1 MDDILFR
8 REACRPRRE
17 SAAADIGANAS
28 AQDGEVVEL
37 SPARETHPSAGRGS
51 SAGRRMERRNSTPPQ
66 VHQRHMPME
75 PKKFHIPRKTKEKKA
90 LFQHVSM
97 ESREYEDMKT
107 VLTSSFIDTN
117 SASCF
122 TYSKP
127 RLVHSEPLEKEFVE
141 KRKEMKSEG
150 RTEKELEESYCFLLA
165 NTAELP
171 FLCEK
176 GLVVGHSRITVL
188 GDPNKGVYLSRY
200 SDLLQMNPLTPGTTG
215 EIIIFKVMKGKVKSI
230 YENIKNLMD
239 PTPRFDSHISKNAS
253 KVTSLTCYRSFELTQ
268 QYFYEYFFDELRQRP
283 RQACPYAVV
292 SFQVK
297 GKDAQITSKPL
308 APIRLNSQSTESSKG
323 CAEFTVWTGDLV
335 KEKRVLF
342 QICLRSSSCPFL
354 PHRLPEKLEIGHPMR
369 LDQVTKLFP
378 SGLFSYNIYKGSQEV
393 VTEGHCSS
401 LLEVTDRN
409 RSMTSVTKLLQE
421 LEMNGAVLV
430 TPLSDRG
437 FLFLLSSVQMATPAE
452 RGETWKRC
460 LQALFVFPETRD
472 VARCAARRPSLSHDS
487 WTSGGPV
494 MLRLAEFI
502 PALHH
507 ALVKARA
514 SPPPKLSL
522 GVELQTREYLNGL
535 KDGSVRQYPM
545 TEYDSKPDDQ
555 AQLFSPPKHHR
566 GNMDSY
572 LLSYLSSPTFYLLS
586 VARAKEVVE
595 AHCGPEPPQELRP
608 RNRGGSQNETPD
620 NRAKP
625 SSDQKIQQ
633 LLDLILTSKRNAEND
648 LGREEGEGPKAPDRK
663 RKMEQETAERAL
675 KYLRA
680 SQGHRRPAEG
690 NKVPPKHSPP
700 SAPVSLASV
709 MDSFGLKDL
718 DLKEDGSELTAT
730 LIRQLTGLIQA
741 ANQNLCEAKEEK
753 LMDSSP
759 FGKLATKLGLPTNCD
774 IDLRKQEELEE
785 QTAGSISSLEGFSPG
800 SQSGDAGQHGAAGRR
815 GGGLWRR
822 AEANEEPE
830 EEWEIPWVLIP
841 ITGLCSERYSQ
852 RDKNIPLDPRF
863 QHLAVATAIS
873 TTTKPLRKSPTLS
886 PEPSPPPSPYQFPF
900 PEGCL
905 LPSPSQCPSPDPS
918 PPLSPSQCPSP
929 EPSPPPSPSQCPSP
943 EPSPAPSPSRSPSRQ
958 LAPPTSSAQRLLP
971 ETSALPS
978 LPRSLELN
986 QLDPRNRNHSGANE
1000 HQLVS
1005 PALRE
1010 FPGISSQTKRQEPV
1024 LCTSVHTS
1032 KPPSPEQRTRP
1043 SSAPTQTLKEA
1054 DGQAVLDRRL
1064 KEGREAERRQAEGED
1079 ERDDLVIVL
1088 SSDSDQKE
1096 EENEP
1101 EEGVPPAPPPAG
1113 SAPCP
1118 RRDID
1123 SIVDKH
1129 LGDFSCELQRLLQE
1143 ESVLYS
1149 RPQPPP
1155 TPPRRPR
1162 APARAPVHTR
1172 VPVLPVRLLLQRQPL
1187 RPGLREL
1194 SAGQHPQAAGWAG
1207 RPTAGR
1213 PTAGRRHLVGQLR
1226 ERLRASVRAA
1236 NGGAGR
1242 EEEPS
1247 AAGGGWR
1254 SSPTPHAT
1262 FSTPTSTPGSAHPLA
1277 ASSELGAT
1285 PLPASDPP
1293 PVHPA
1298 AGLSSAPEPA
1308 ASPGPSATALNSV
1321 INQLEPDV
1329 LNNLAEIMKD
1339 IKKKS
1344 PQFYIHCTEP
1354 GDRVCEEVKEHLLRL
1369 GNVQQSPEEF
1379 LQQDASDNGLL
1390 VIIKNKDVAGH
1401 VHQIPGLVAL
1411 KRHPSV
1417 VFVGVDSPD
1426 DVRNSSCIE
1435 LFVSGGCVLSDEL
1448 LLSPGAVSL
1457 ERLAALMTLLEQHSS
1472 PESVWRW
1479 KIHCKTHKKL
1489 KEQARFRRDAANLLD
1504 LLSAY
1509 QKRQVVEFLPYHRCD
1524 RNSHQSPDLDCLI
1537 EHQARYSQ
1545 FRHTVLLTEHP
1556 FDMFPGF
1563 SDRGIIVAGVEEILG
1578 SFSRLVGC
1586 HSVRDKQLLV
1596 EDLLAPKGVVK
1607 QSGRGDAVSGSE
1619 FFPSTFPEPPHL
1631 SSTHQPQQGPPPPGP
1646 HASDQLVPD
1655 PPCPD
1660 GRPLATSRDM
1670 EFLQQAIRHLRAE
1683 RQEKLQQLRQQQ
1695 QLLELQA
1702 DLRGGAPHHPHPAQ
1716 LAPPRTEGGG
1726 RNGGEQR
1733 ERERERAG
1741 SRAAS
1746 NSPSS
1751 GQTVAAV
1758 TGPSLQ
1764 TEPES
1769 DGGGKTAAARGGEP
1783 EGPLEAKRGSY
1794 AEGGR
1799 QREEPK
1805 QADVPPPSSS
1815 SSAGDAKPAPAAR
1828 MGVITGRELD
1838 PGSAQ
1843 KPLDPGGL
1851 SGVPLGVPALGQP
1864 RGVGLLH
1871 TPHLAH
1877 LHPQPFLPGQILGP
1891 LGPLRGI
1898 GGLLGPSPLCP
1909 GGLGPPGAPVVW
1921 GFQQSGLDFLGGY
1934 YSPAGPGGVYRGGRR
1949 GGGFNGM

>member
-215 EIIIFKVMKGKVKSI
+215 EIIIFKVMKVDELLLSNSRGKVKSI

-253 KVTSLTCYRSFELTQ
+253 KVTSLTCYRAFELTQ

-369 LDQVTKLFP
+369 LDQVTKLLP

-452 RGETWKRC
+452 RGETWRRC

-487 WTSGGPV
+487 WTPGGPV

-545 TEYDSKPDDQ
+545 TEYDSKPDEQ

-774 IDLRKQEELEE
+774 IDLRKQEELE
-785 QTAGSISSLEGFSPG
+785 QQAGEEGGYGGELRLMKSRRR
-800 SQSGDAGQHGAAGRR
+800 SGRSR
-815 GGGLWRR
+815 
-822 AEANEEPE
+822 
-830 EEWEIPWVLIP
+830 
-841 ITGLCSERYSQ
+841 LCSERYSQ

-1010 FPGISSQTKRQEPV
+1010 FPGIPSQTKRQDPV
-1024 LCTSVHTS
+1024 VGTSVHPS
-1032 KPPSPEQRTRP
+1032 KPPAAEQRTRP
-1043 SSAPTQTLKEA
+1043 SSAPTERLKEA

-1064 KEGREAERRQAEGED
+1064 REGREAERRRAEADE

-1101 EEGVPPAPPPAG
+1101 EEGVPLAPPPAG

-1155 TPPRRPR
+1155 APPATPEPQHALPYT
-1162 APARAPVHTR
+1162 PVSQFSQYVSFYNASPSVQDYVSSLQASIR
-1172 VPVLPVRLLLQRQPL
+1172 RLLAGLDAQRPDAQ
-1187 RPGLREL
+1187 RPDADASLAN
-1194 SAGQHPQAAGWAG
+1194 S
-1207 RPTAGR
+1207 
-1213 PTAGRRHLVGQLR
+1213 VSDFV
-1226 ERLRASVRAA
+1226 ASVRAA

-1242 EEEPS
+1242 EEEASAGRTPS
-1247 AAGGGWR
+1247 AAAGGWR
-1254 SSPTPHAT
+1254 SSPTPHTT
-1262 FSTPTSTPGSAHPLA
+1262 FSTPTSTPGSAHPPPG
-1277 ASSELGAT
+1277 SSELGAT

-1298 AGLSSAPEPA
+1298 AGLSSAPESA

-1354 GDRVCEEVKEHLLRL
+1354 GDRVCEEVK
-1369 GNVQQSPEEF
+1369 
-1379 LQQDASDNGLL
+1379 
-1390 VIIKNKDVAGH
+1390 
-1401 VHQIPGLVAL
+1401 IPGLVAL

-1457 ERLAALMTLLEQHSS
+1457 ERLAALLTLLEQHSS

-1489 KEQARFRRDAANLLD
+1489 KEQARFRRDAANLLE

-1596 EDLLAPKGVVK
+1596 EDLLAPK
-1607 QSGRGDAVSGSE
+1607 DAVSGL
-1619 FFPSTFPEPPHL
+1619 ST
-1631 SSTHQPQQGPPPPGP
+1631 GRPPPGP

-1702 DLRGGAPHHPHPAQ
+1702 DLRGGGPPHHPHPAQ
-1716 LAPPRTEGGG
+1716 LAPPRTEGAG

-1741 SRAAS
+1741 SRAVS

-1751 GQTVAAV
+1751 GPTVTAV

-1783 EGPLEAKRGSY
+1783 EGPLAAKRGSS

-1805 QADVPPPSSS
+1805 PADVPPPSS

-1871 TPHLAH
+1871 PPHLAH